1 MPLDL
6 AMHLKKSNF
15 HKYLQ
20 NEVYI
25 AMRLYYKNEIRKT
38 WKQPTCS

>member
-6 AMHLKKSNF
+6 ATHLKKSNF
-15 HKYLQ
+15 HKYLR